1 MVYRPECKTD
11 TMKLLEE
18 NVGKTL
24 FDINSSSIF
33 LDSPPRVTEIKT
45 KINKCVLIK
54 RASQAV
60 LVVKNPPVSA
70 RDLRGMGLIPGLGRS
85 SGGGH
90 GNLLQCSYLKNPID
104 RGAWQATVHSVSQ
117 SQTQL
122 KPLSV

>member
-1 MVYRPECKTD
+1 MVYRPECKAD

-45 KINKCVLIK
+45 KINKCVRIK

-70 RDLRGMGLIPGLGRS
+70 RDLRGKGLIPGLGRS